1 MTFSDPIKT
10 KPLLIIEP
18 MFEELIIEP
27 MFEEQSI
34 SIPSNLN
41 YFYVPS
47 LPEWTRHEYDGLL
60 YEGTQYNWNE
70 VDYRLSVDIPAIP
83 EPASACLFM
92 SLLAGIFITVHY
104 FIKKRTK

>member
-70 VDYRLSVDIPAIP
+70 VDYRLSADLVIP
-83 EPASACLFM
+83 ESSTYALI
-92 SLLAGIFITVHY
+92 AGFAILIYTM
-104 FIKKRTK
+104 IKRRK

>member
-18 MFEELIIEP
+18 MFEEQI
-27 MFEEQSI
+27 I
-34 SIPSNLN
+34 SINSNLN

-47 LPEWTRHEYDGLL
+47 LPEWARHEYDGLL
-60 YEGTQYNWNE
+60 YEGTQYNWDE
-70 VDYRLSVDIPAIP
+70 VNYRLSVEYIPAIP

-92 SLLAGIFITVHY
+92 SLLAGIFIVVHY
-104 FIKKRTK
+104 FIKKKTK